1 MTWVLLE
8 GLDRTGKSTVAE
20 LYRSQGFDVIH
31 FSAPAKKYTTP
42 GYTGPS
48 YLEDILS
55 MLVSLTGKDVVF
67 DRSWMGE
74 QVWPFVYGRNALLS
88 TEDLDVIREIEDQNQ
103 TVRILMHDPDARAHW
118 QRCVENKEPLD
129 GVQFKTARDLFYK
142 MAETYGFTLKTKHD
156 VHSAGET
163 DNMPQRELGVSQ
175 PAGVSNDV
183 REALSA
189 SNQIHNNIE
198 RTENTKVDKG
208 IASNFPLLTPEQK
221 RLAEANAINDVL
233 SKPIVKL
240 KGEHYSSIEAKIRSF
255 LNQELSALLGTS
267 VQVQSNGL
275 TAEEIQIFRA
285 LIKRSSK

>member
-1 MTWVLLE
+1 MTWIILE
-8 GLDRTGKSTVAE
+8 GLDRTFKSSVAE

-88 TEDLDVIREIEDQNQ
+88 TEDLEVIREIEDQNQ

-142 MAETYGFTLKTKHD
+142 MAEMYGFTLKTKD
-156 VHSAGET
+156 DFV
-163 DNMPQRELGVSQ
+163 
-175 PAGVSNDV
+175 
-183 REALSA
+183 
-189 SNQIHNNIE
+189 
-198 RTENTKVDKG
+198 
-208 IASNFPLLTPEQK
+208 
-221 RLAEANAINDVL
+221 
-233 SKPIVKL
+233 
-240 KGEHYSSIEAKIRSF
+240 
-255 LNQELSALLGTS
+255 
-267 VQVQSNGL
+267 
-275 TAEEIQIFRA
+275 
-285 LIKRSSK
+285 LIKNEQASDKPRFERRHHHPLETRLIFLLQNLSLIRRIPTGWKESDVWTA